1 VLRREHDTDFA
12 DPAFRT
18 DPFPLYEEI
27 RAIGNVVWNR
37 PLQGWVVVGYDE
49 ATAVLADS
57 EGYGILSGDPEHTF
71 WFEAPNMITTDGELH
86 ARLRSAL
93 SPLFTRRAVARWEAR
108 ITEVVQ
114 ELLTPLFAGGGAFDL
129 FSDFSMLPTVIVA
142 EMLGVPA
149 ERYDDFRRWSHDV
162 VANISF
168 GFANEENLTVL
179 RRAATEVNAYLRT
192 ELDRHRRTQPDDLLT
207 HMLNLTGDDVMSDD
221 EIRSTAVL
229 LLLAGYDT
237 TAKTMSSSVIALERH
252 PDQRRL
258 VADDPALLPAAVE
271 ESLRWFGSVHAMPRR
286 AVRNVVV
293 DGMEVAAGD
302 MVYVCAAAANRDP
315 RRWPDPNRFDVK
327 RELSSN
333 LAFGYGPHLCLGAP
347 LARLETKVALGE
359 LLRLAPEYR
368 LDDVEY
374 GTSVFVRGPD
384 RGMVTV

>member
-1 VLRREHDTDFA
+1 VQRREHAADLA
-12 DPAFRT
+12 DPAFRA

-37 PLQGWVVVGYDE
+37 PLQGWVVVGYEE
-49 ATAVLADS
+49 AAAVLADS
-57 EGYGILSGDPEHTF
+57 DGFGILSGDPEHTF

-86 ARLRSAL
+86 ARLRTAL
-93 SPLFTRRAVARWEAR
+93 SPLFTRRVMARWEAR
-108 ITEVVQ
+108 ITDVVQ
-114 ELLTPLFAGGGAFDL
+114 QLLTPLVEGGGAFDL
-129 FSDFSMLPTVIVA
+129 FADFSMLPTVIVA

-168 GFANEENLTVL
+168 GFENEENLAVL
-179 RRAATEVNAYLRT
+179 RRAATEVNDYLRA

-207 HMLNLTGDDVMSDD
+207 HLLNLTGDDAMSDD
-221 EIRSTAVL
+221 EILSTAVL

-258 VADDPALLPAAVE
+258 VADDPTLLPAAVE

-286 AVRNVVV
+286 AVRDAVV
-293 DGMEVAAGD
+293 DGMEITAGD

-315 RRWPDPNRFDVK
+315 RRWSDPNRFDVK

-333 LAFGYGPHLCLGAP
+333 LAFGHGPHLCLGAP
-347 LARLETKVALGE
+347 LARLETKVAIGE